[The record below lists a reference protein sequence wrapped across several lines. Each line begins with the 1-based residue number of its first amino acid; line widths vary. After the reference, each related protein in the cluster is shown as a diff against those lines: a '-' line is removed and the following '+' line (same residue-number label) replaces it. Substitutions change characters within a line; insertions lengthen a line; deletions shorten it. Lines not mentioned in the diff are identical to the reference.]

1 MRRRTVLAAVP
12 TVALAGCAGVGGGPD
27 TTEAERL
34 IRVSINGER
43 QAAGVVSLTA
53 SDALAEAAREHSRDM
68 HEREFYAHQNPDG
81 QQPWDRV
88 ACNAAENIHRG
99 EIGPMQNVGGSQT
112 WYTDD
117 AEELAGYVAE
127 GWRLSREHYRLM
139 VDGGYQSIGVGI
151 YVDDDAFFATAM
163 FC

>member
-27 TTEAERL
+27 SAESETL
-34 IRVSINGER
+34 IREAINDER
-43 QAAGVVSLTA
+43 QEVGVGPLTA
-53 SDALAEAAREHSRDM
+53 SDTLAEAAREHSRDM
-68 HEREFYAHQNPDG
+68 HEREFYAHKNPDG
-81 QQPWDRV
+81 QQPWDRA

-99 EIGPMQNVGGSQT
+99 EIGPMENRGGSQT

-117 AEELAGYVAE
+117 AEGLAGYVAE
-127 GWRLSREHYRLM
+127 GWRLSPEHYRLM
-139 VDGGYQSIGVGI
+139 VDNGYQSVGVGVF
-151 YVDDDAFFATAM
+151 VDDGEFFATAM